1 MTTLVKST
9 CKSPAR
15 TSFGAMHFAG
25 IGMIEVLVTLFI
37 LSIGLLGVASLQFVG
52 SFSNADALNRSQAV
66 IVAQQFSERLR
77 ASSQISPSGNGRILT
92 NEYFDTNLFNFK
104 NLTCGSTKSSHACF
118 CLSHPAAVPNCQTG
132 ECTAA
137 NFAAYDAYEVSC
149 AATATNPAVKVSL
162 TCLKDNKPLDNDSC
176 SAGSVHRIRLAWPTE
191 DWQGISRKLN
201 SNCNDSGSSEKMD
214 CILLDVTL

>member
-1 MTTLVKST
+1 MLMLVKQQNKRQIKAGFSL
-9 CKSPAR
+9 KEL
-15 TSFGAMHFAG
+15 AG

-52 SFSNADALNRSQAV
+52 SFSNADALNRSQSV

-77 ASSQISPSGNGRILT
+77 ASSMISPSGNGRILP
-92 NEYFDTNLFNFK
+92 NEYFDTDLFNFN
-104 NLTCGSTKSSHACF
+104 NLSCSGGKKGHACF
-118 CLSHPAAVPNCQTG
+118 CLSHPAAIPDCQTG
-132 ECTAA
+132 ECSAA

-149 AATATNPAVKVSL
+149 AATSTNPAVQVSL
-162 TCLKDNKPLDNDSC
+162 TCLKDNRPLDNDSC
-176 SAGSVHRIRLAWPTE
+176 SAGSVHRIRLTWPVE

-201 SNCNDSGSSEKMD
+201 SNCNDDGDAENMD